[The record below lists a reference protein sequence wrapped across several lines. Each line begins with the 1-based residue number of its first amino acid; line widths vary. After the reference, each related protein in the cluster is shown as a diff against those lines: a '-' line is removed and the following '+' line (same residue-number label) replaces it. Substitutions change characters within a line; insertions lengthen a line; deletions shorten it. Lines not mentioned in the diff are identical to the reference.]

1 MARNELVILD
11 PRSQPVRAL
20 ISAQDAA
27 SLGPGEW
34 AQLDNVRLEKGLL
47 TCRGGMAALELIA
60 EDAELRGYWSGYLWG
75 EHRKVVAV
83 LVDSEVRVLMSDGSS
98 DWLEITDDGA
108 QAWSKIGS
116 TRFSDEGG
124 IVRFTVVP
132 DILRRYTEGYE
143 KPNTELLLVAD
154 GFNRVRCISRVE
166 LSHCLSGI
174 VEDIPPQIDVQ
185 SAPVQVRSAA
195 SWFDLQS
202 SVSYA
207 ASGSDFTLAAYG
219 TNPNAV
225 ARVTI
230 KTSISSGDTV
240 TLTRSSG
247 LSVDVSDHDRQLL
260 IGVDTD
266 YPPLW
271 DKLKVELDS
280 EILWDPASP
289 QDYSRPT
296 AVPLDLTQRTVWA
309 FQYPKRSSETDI
321 EDLKLTWVGESG
333 EEPAADFVVDLFLV
347 ALTAGV
353 SSSADYSLG
362 VTNYNSFSFTE
373 SPGVIYS
380 TYVTQ
385 RIRDCGGPVMDEI
398 RMPRSPLIQAEYFA
412 PIKNHSVDLLEK
424 GVAMVNF
431 YVKETGATK
440 YRFWHRETIGT
451 RPSSWEFWNGE
462 EGDTVVVS
470 AGPGSAVWQYEEE
483 YIPDAFH
490 ISIPAAS
497 ELTWANNRLFVG
509 MKKGSTQNIL
519 FSQFRN
525 AMRCRQ
531 FATFQDGN
539 LVEDSPSILSLDNE
553 TITAIVPMATSTVGS
568 SIIYLLTDYNVY
580 AVQGQTTSQL
590 SQVGRVANVGCI
602 APYSI
607 VGDKGDLYFLDNEMQ
622 VRLMRG
628 GQMQSISRQIVDN
641 HFRGIPAA
649 RRKWAAAAAFG
660 DRLYVAFTP
669 SAGSANTRIAVWDF
683 ARGIWV
689 TDSPPVACAGLLS
702 AFDGSTSKL
711 LALGINGDD
720 LQLYEYDKADQAQD
734 LGTTNITCTLEPY
747 ELHSPDGSLFHIGR
761 CKAMIDDLDSAAATV
776 VRTYRPSGVTQT
788 TSMSLDTALEH
799 IYREDR
805 IEGATVVGSSQP
817 VGPRC
822 SVTWAI
828 PLRSGRRIRFL
839 SLKFLPL
846 GGGHDRP

>member
-1 MARNELVILD
+1 
-11 PRSQPVRAL
+11 
-20 ISAQDAA
+20 
-27 SLGPGEW
+27 
-34 AQLDNVRLEKGLL
+34 
-47 TCRGGMAALELIA
+47 MAAMDLVA

-75 EHRKVVAV
+75 AYSLVVAV
-83 LVDSEVRVLMSDGSS
+83 KVEDEVLILLSQDFST
-98 DWLEITDDGA
+98 WTELTDDGT
-108 QAWSKIGS
+108 GVGTGLLGN
-116 TRFSDEGG
+116 TRLSGDGG
-124 IVRFTVVP
+124 AVRFTVVP
-132 DILRRYTEGYE
+132 SVLRKEIEGFE
-143 KPNTELLLVAD
+143 KANTEMLLAAD
-154 GFNRVRCISRVE
+154 GTGRVRCITHYDPSTRY
-166 LSHCLSGI
+166 CGI

-185 SAPVQVRSAA
+185 TAPVQVRSAYT
-195 SWFDLQS
+195 WFDLQGGVSFAAS
-202 SVSYA
+202 SSDMTLA
-207 ASGSDFTLAAYG
+207 ASGSS
-219 TNPNAV
+219 PHCV
-225 ARVTI
+225 SRVTI
-230 KTSISSGDTV
+230 KTTITGGDNV
-240 TLTRSSG
+240 TLSS
-247 LSVDVSDHDRQLL
+247 SSPVAVDTSDYDRQLL

-266 YPPLW
+266 YAPLW
-271 DKLKVELDS
+271 DKVKVELES
-280 EILWDPASP
+280 EVLWDPSNA
-289 QDYSRPT
+289 QDYSRPIGV
-296 AVPLDLTQRTVWA
+296 ALDLSQRMIWA
-309 FQYPKRSSETDI
+309 FQYPKRSSLSNI
-321 EDLKLTWVGESG
+321 EDLKLTWVGVSG
-333 EEPAADFVVDLFLV
+333 EEPSTDYVVDIFLV

-353 SSSADYSLG
+353 SASADYSLG
-362 VTNYNSFSFTE
+362 VTNYNAFTHTE

-385 RIRDCGGPVMDEI
+385 RIRDCGGPILDEL
-398 RMPRSPLIQAEYFA
+398 RMPRSSLLQAEYSA
-412 PIKNHSVDLLEK
+412 PFNNHSQEQLEK
-424 GVAMVNF
+424 GVAAVNF
-431 YVKETGATK
+431 YVKETAATK
-440 YRFWHRETIGT
+440 YRFWYSRSIGGFDGADWDFT
-451 RPSSWEFWNGE
+451 DGS
-462 EGDTVVVS
+462 EGDTIVIP
-470 AGPGSAVWQYEEE
+470 AGPDLASYVYAEE

-490 ISIPAAS
+490 IAIPSAS
-497 ELTWANNRLFVG
+497 EVTWANNRLFVG
-509 MKKGSTQNIL
+509 KKQGTNQNVLI
-519 FSQFRN
+519 SQYRN
-525 AMRCRQ
+525 AFRCRQ
-531 FATFQDGN
+531 FANFQDGN
-539 LVEDSPSILSLDNE
+539 VVEDSPSILSLDNE

-669 SAGSANTRIAVWDF
+669 SAGSANARIAVWDF

-761 CKAMIDDLDSAAATV
+761 CKAMIDDLDSATATV

-828 PLRSGRRIRFL
+828 PLRSGRRTRFL
-839 SLKFLPL
+839 SLEFLPL